1 MIDVCYAINVEAEKC
16 RIEAHGHAG
25 CAERGGDVI
34 CAGVSALLYG
44 FLYYLSEKHGSSLV
58 WRESGD
64 SLFMCFPSDS
74 AEALEVVTASLR
86 LMADTYPEYVSL
98 QEGR

>member
-1 MIDVCYAINVEAEKC
+1 MIDVSYAVNAESGKC
-16 RIEAHGHAG
+16 QIEACGHAG

-58 WRESGD
+58 WHESDD
-64 SLFMCFPSDS
+64 SLFMCFPSES
-74 AEALEVVTASLR
+74 AEALEVITASLR
-86 LMADTYPEYVSL
+86 LMSDTYPEYVSL